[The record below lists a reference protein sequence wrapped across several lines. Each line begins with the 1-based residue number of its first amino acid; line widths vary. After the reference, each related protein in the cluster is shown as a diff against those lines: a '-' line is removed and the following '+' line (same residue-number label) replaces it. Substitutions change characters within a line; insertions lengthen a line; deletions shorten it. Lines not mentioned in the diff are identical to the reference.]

1 VTDAPETLAA
11 LEQRAWDD
19 PAAQGALLIACARAV
34 REPSLAVDGAE
45 ESLAASIRALDLLD
59 ALAVDYASLGR
70 EALEAA
76 SCIARTLGR
85 NALSNGHATEA
96 LGYFLRAREWSNGT
110 TSVDD
115 RAEGAYD
122 LAIAYERL
130 GETARAIECHGETLS
145 LARACADPR
154 ARGWFVRRACTALAQ
169 HAREAL
175 SDEARAAAYERES
188 DLADDE
194 DIERESRETQVALG
208 FFCAA
213 WADEDA
219 PPTLPIEASWLG
231 RSTGEARRAGSA
243 QDPFEGLGCPRIFGP
258 ERDFTC
264 ACGVFRGRA
273 RWGEVCD
280 ACGVERARSARR
292 RSRIG
297 HLTLPAR
304 VLHPIAL
311 ERGPTGSLVALA
323 LDVPDARVREVFLRA
338 RCLRWR
344 VERARGA
351 DTVAPDAPELAAY
364 DRGEG
369 DPALRFATGEDA
381 LCEALDGLDLEGALR
396 EVRDEARLLGSH
408 ASARSAAGRE
418 RLRWLTDRER
428 ALTAIDAM
436 GGGAAL
442 SVERVPVMGP
452 RWIEEHSRGAE
463 IRAAYESL
471 AGLCEALRDVR
482 ALGTDE
488 LRAVREAL
496 DELVRAIRG

>member
-1 VTDAPETLAA
+1 MTDAPETLAA

-19 PAAQGALLIACARAV
+19 PEAQGALLIACARAV
-34 REPSLAVDGAE
+34 REPSLSVDGAE
-45 ESLAASIRALDLLD
+45 ESLAAAIRALDLLD
-59 ALAVDYASLGR
+59 ALSADYVSLGPA
-70 EALEAA
+70 ALEAA

-85 NALSNGHATEA
+85 NALSNGHGAEA
-96 LGYFLRAREWSNGT
+96 LEHFLRARDWTHGG

-130 GETARAIECHGETLS
+130 GDSARAIEWYRETLE
-145 LARACADPR
+145 LARECADPR

-194 DIERESRETQVALG
+194 DVERESRETQIALG

-213 WADEDA
+213 WTDDET
-219 PPTLPIEASWLG
+219 PPELPREASWLA
-231 RSTGEARRAGSA
+231 RSTGEVRRLGAA
-243 QDPFEGLGCPRIFGP
+243 ADPFEGLGCPRIFGP
-258 ERDFTC
+258 EQDFLC
-264 ACGVFRGRA
+264 ACGALRGRA

-280 ACGVERARSARR
+280 ACGVELARSARR

-311 ERGPTGSLVALA
+311 ERGPTGSLLALA
-323 LDVPDARVREVFLRA
+323 LDVADARAREVLQRA

-344 VERARGA
+344 VERPRGA

-381 LCEALDGLDLEGALR
+381 LCEALDALDLEGALY
-396 EVRDEARLLGSH
+396 EAQDEARLLGSH
-408 ASARSAAGRE
+408 ASSRTAAGRE
-418 RLRWLTDRER
+418 RLRWVTARAR
-428 ALTAIDAM
+428 ALIALDAM

-452 RWIEEHSRGAE
+452 RWIDAQARGVE
-463 IRAAYESL
+463 IRAAYERL
-471 AGLCEALRDVR
+471 TKQCEALRETR

-488 LRAVREAL
+488 LQSLREAL
-496 DELVRAIRG
+496 QGLVLAMRG